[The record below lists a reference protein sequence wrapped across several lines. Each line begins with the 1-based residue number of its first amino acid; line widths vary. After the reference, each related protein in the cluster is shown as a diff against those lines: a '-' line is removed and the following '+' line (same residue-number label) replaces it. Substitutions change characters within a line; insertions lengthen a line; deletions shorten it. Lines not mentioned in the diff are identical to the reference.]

1 MVAFAKADINT
12 TKAVNIEWFTTD
24 VTQADTAVGKA
35 RQFRIYYTTSLAVA
49 IQYTLDSGSNWV
61 TLETSAI
68 NTYRAPIYIPV
79 IDGDLFNMRHV
90 TAATTPTVVCRI
102 DSVLEGA

>member
-1 MVAFAKADINT
+1 MVAFAKANINE

-24 VTQADTAVGKA
+24 VSQVSEASGKA

-49 IQYTLDSGSNWV
+49 IEYTLNSGTAWHV
-61 TLETSAI
+61 LETSAV
-68 NTYRAPIYIPV
+68 NTYRAPIYIPI

-90 TAATTPTVVCRI
+90 TAATTPTVVCRV

>member
-1 MVAFAKADINT
+1 MVAFAKANIDE
-12 TKAVNIEWFTTD
+12 TKAVNIEWFAAD

-49 IQYTLDSGSNWV
+49 IQYTIDSGANWI

-68 NTYRAPIYIPV
+68 NTYRAPIYIPI

-90 TAATTPTVVCRI
+90 TAADTVIVCRADI
-102 DSVLEGA
+102 VTEGD